1 MMTSYGAEDMIRLA
15 EQINILKNAHTL
27 NNGSMRIVKV
37 GMDSDEPSFLNCMA
51 VRFNKDGWV
60 RDYVYGRGL
69 IYMAIDGDVG
79 TTSWCG
85 GTYDLTS
92 LEASELFNKN
102 VQKIIWTAY

>member
-1 MMTSYGAEDMIRLA
+1 MMTSYGSEDMVRLA
-15 EQINILKNAHTL
+15 DQINILKNAHTL

-37 GMDSDEPSFLNCMA
+37 GMDSEEPSFLNCMA
-51 VRFNKDGWV
+51 VRFNKDGSV

-69 IYMAIDGDVG
+69 ICMAIDGDKG
-79 TTSWCG
+79 TSSWCG

-92 LEASELFNKN
+92 QEASELFNMH